1 MASHRSALLFLSG
14 LSAVAGSVGYA
25 MTAKAAATGAST
37 SVARLAHTPLAF
49 AVAAQRV
56 QAVRVASNDDAGP
69 RAASTTPSR
78 DRAAAVG
85 RSAAQAAG
93 RIVVLDPGH
102 GGSNPGGLNP
112 MTGLREKDVTLDL
125 AQRMAEELRAVGVTV
140 LLTRQDDRSMTLRQ
154 RMMVANTNNADLF
167 ISVHTNAS
175 PTRTQRG
182 YETFVLTPRA
192 VDIDGRA
199 LRRDAQ
205 AVRSRD
211 VAPAVAVILDDI
223 ERGAAQWDAAEFAA
237 DMQDELSAVRGP
249 EGNRGVRQDAQH
261 VLLGATMPAV
271 LVEVGFLD
279 HPIEGREI
287 ADPQTRARIASALVK
302 ATLTQFENRR
312 K

>member
-1 MASHRSALLFLSG
+1 MASRRSALLFLSG

-25 MTAKAAATGAST
+25 MTAKAAATRAST
-37 SVARLAHTPLAF
+37 YVSRGAQTP
-49 AVAAQRV
+49 AAIAGATPRMQG
-56 QAVRVASNDDAGP
+56 VRVASNDDAGT
-69 RAASTTPSR
+69 RATSATPSR
-78 DRAAAVG
+78 DRAEGRPAAG
-85 RSAAQAAG
+85 AAG

-112 MTGLREKDVTLDL
+112 ITGLREKDLTLDL
-125 AQRMAEELRAVGVTV
+125 AQRMAEELRAAGVTV

-205 AVRSRD
+205 AGRSRN

-279 HPIEGREI
+279 HPIEGREL
-287 ADPQTRARIASALVK
+287 ADPQTRARIAAALVK